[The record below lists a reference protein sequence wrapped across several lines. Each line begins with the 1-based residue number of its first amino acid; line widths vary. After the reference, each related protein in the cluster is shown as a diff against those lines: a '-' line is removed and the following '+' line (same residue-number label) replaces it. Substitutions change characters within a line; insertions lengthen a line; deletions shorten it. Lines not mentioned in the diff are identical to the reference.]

1 MEGHCGSNARWKF
14 SGGRGISRNRSI
26 FNRSNKKLVEINL
39 VVMKIEITKID
50 VKAVDERGALH
61 YFSTDRSGEF
71 LLVYRN
77 KGSISGQHYHKG
89 GSANK
94 NPEDMLL
101 VQGSLI
107 LHWKEME
114 GFKNNGIE
122 NAELESG
129 EVEVIAPAR
138 VLIPAGIWHQVTAQ
152 TDIVFI
158 ELNSLADGSEDT
170 YRL

>member
-1 MEGHCGSNARWKF
+1 
-14 SGGRGISRNRSI
+14 
-26 FNRSNKKLVEINL
+26 
-39 VVMKIEITKID
+39 MKIEITEID

-89 GSANK
+89 NSANK

-101 VQGSLI
+101 VQGSL
-107 LHWKEME
+107 LLQWKEIE
-114 GFKNNGIE
+114 GTE
-122 NAELESG
+122 NG
-129 EVEVIAPAR
+129 EVEVVAPAR

>member
-1 MEGHCGSNARWKF
+1 
-14 SGGRGISRNRSI
+14 
-26 FNRSNKKLVEINL
+26 
-39 VVMKIEITKID
+39 MKIQITEID

-71 LLVYRN
+71 LLVYRK

-89 GSANK
+89 VSLNK
-94 NPEDMLL
+94 NPEDMIL
-101 VQGSLI
+101 VQGTLS
-107 LHWKEME
+107 LHWKELAGADPVE
-114 GFKNNGIE
+114 ISNGEI
-122 NAELESG
+122 
-129 EVEVIAPAR
+129 EVIAPAR

-158 ELNSLADGSEDT
+158 ELNSLVDGSEDT

>member
-1 MEGHCGSNARWKF
+1 
-14 SGGRGISRNRSI
+14 
-26 FNRSNKKLVEINL
+26 
-39 VVMKIEITKID
+39 MKIEITKID

-61 YFSTDRSGEF
+61 FFSTDRSGEF

-89 GSANK
+89 SSANK

-101 VQGSLI
+101 VQGSL
-107 LHWKEME
+107 LLQWKEID
-114 GFKNNGIE
+114 GT
-122 NAELESG
+122 ESG

-138 VLIPAGIWHQVTAQ
+138 VLIPAGIWHQTTAQ
-152 TDIVFI
+152 TDIIFI